1 MVRKKLSV
9 VIVAIALAAIAL
21 GTGYILLARTPS
33 GPPSGAAATVLSTS
47 AACGQ
52 APVSLAS
59 AASFAVLAGS
69 TVTNTGSTT
78 VTGDIGVS
86 PGTAATGFPPGTVVG
101 TIHAGDAVAAQA
113 ELDLTTAYN
122 DAAGRT
128 LCPIAVAGNLGGL
141 TLTPGLYK
149 STSSLAIS
157 SGDLTLDAQG
167 DASAAFIF
175 QMASTLT
182 TTAGRQVILAGGAQ
196 VSNIFWQVGSSATL
210 GTTSNFSG
218 TIMADQSIS
227 LNTGATLA
235 GRALA
240 RNGAVTLD
248 TNTVTTLA
256 PALLRVTTNPAVP
269 GKIIVDGVPRDEWG
283 LAWMKIAPGTHTV
296 KFGGLNGFATP
307 ADQTITVSP
316 GQTAVVQGNYVSLG
330 FLRVIT
336 SPALP
341 STISVNGVP
350 RDDWGMWTALAPGT
364 YTVHFGA
371 VAGYNPPAD
380 QSAVVLAGATTTIT
394 GTFLA
399 NPSAP
404 GPDPTTFGYLRVT
417 TTPATAAQILVN
429 GVPRDD
435 WGLAWV
441 KLAPGMYTV
450 SFGQSYGVTPPAPQ
464 TVTVTAMATTVY
476 DGVFT
481 VHGSLR
487 IITFPALPATVFVNG
502 IARDDWGMWQSMPP
516 GTYTVSFGDV
526 AGYTTP
532 ASQTAIVAANT
543 LTSITGT
550 YATAT
555 ASPLVSGISAL
566 ERSVGLASILAESAP
581 SVDRVST
588 DVAARPVV
596 PGVRLFA

>member
-1 MVRKKLSV
+1 M
-9 VIVAIALAAIAL
+9 
-21 GTGYILLARTPS
+21 
-33 GPPSGAAATVLSTS
+33 
-47 AACGQ
+47 
-52 APVSLAS
+52 
-59 AASFAVLAGS
+59 
-69 TVTNTGSTT
+69 
-78 VTGDIGVS
+78 
-86 PGTAATGFPPGTVVG
+86 VVG

-128 LCPIAVAGNLGGL
+128 LCPITVAGNLGGL

-196 VSNIFWQVGSSATL
+196 VANIFWQVGTSATL
-210 GTTSNFSG
+210 GMTSNFSG

-248 TNTVTTLA
+248 TNNVTTLA
-256 PALLRVTTNPAVP
+256 PALLRVTTNPAVQ

-296 KFGGLNGFATP
+296 SFGGLYGYGTP
-307 ADQTITVSP
+307 APQTVTT
-316 GQTAVVQGNYVSLG
+316 TAGATTTVQGNYATLG

-336 SPALP
+336 NPAVS
-341 STISVNGVP
+341 STISVNSVP
-350 RDDWGMWTALAPGT
+350 RDEWGMWTALAPGT
-364 YTVHFGA
+364 YTVHFGL

-380 QSAVVLAGATTTIT
+380 MSATVSAGSTTTIT
-394 GTFLA
+394 GNFAA

-404 GPDPTTFGYLRVT
+404 GPDPTTYGLLRVT
-417 TTPATAAQILVN
+417 TNPPTGAQIVID
-429 GVPRDD
+429 GIPRDD
-435 WGLAWV
+435 WGLAWL
-441 KLAPGMYTV
+441 KLPPGTYTV
-450 SFGQSYGVTPPAPQ
+450 SFSQTYGVTPPAPQ
-464 TVTVTAMATTVY
+464 TVTVTAGATTVY

-487 IITFPALPATVFVNG
+487 IITFPALPATIFVNG
-502 IARDDWGMWQSMPP
+502 VARDDWGMWQSMPP

-550 YATAT
+550 YTAHT
-555 ASPLVSGISAL
+555 ASPLVSGLSAL
-566 ERSVGLASILAESAP
+566 ERSVGLAPILAESAP

-588 DVAARPVV
+588 DLAARPAV
-596 PGVRLFA
+596 PGVRLSA